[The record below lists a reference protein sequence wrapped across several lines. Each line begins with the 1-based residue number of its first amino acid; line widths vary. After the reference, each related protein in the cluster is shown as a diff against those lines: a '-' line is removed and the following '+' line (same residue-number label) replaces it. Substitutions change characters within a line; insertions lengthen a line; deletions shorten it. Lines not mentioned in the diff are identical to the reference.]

1 MRSDVAGK
9 FYYLYMFM
17 DIYSRKIVG
26 HEVYEVESMELSAQL
41 IERICE
47 CEGIRKDQLIL
58 HSDNGG
64 AMKGATMLATLQK
77 LGVIP
82 SFSRPRVSD
91 DNPFSEALF
100 KTLKYC
106 PAFPSKPFSSTKE
119 ANAWVEK
126 FVYWYN
132 NIHLHSGIKYVT
144 PASRHAMKDG
154 AILEKRKKVYE
165 EAKLKNPSRWSG
177 KTRNWDKDE
186 KVFLNY
192 LQEDK
197 NIDMNLA
204 S

>member
-1 MRSDVAGK
+1 M
-9 FYYLYMFM
+9 
-17 DIYSRKIVG
+17 
-26 HEVYEVESMELSAQL
+26 
-41 IERICE
+41 
-47 CEGIRKDQLIL
+47 
-58 HSDNGG
+58 
-64 AMKGATMLATLQK
+64 
-77 LGVIP
+77 
-82 SFSRPRVSD
+82 SD

-144 PASRHAMKDG
+144 PTSRHAMKDG

-165 EAKLKNPSRWSG
+165 EAKMKNPNRWSG
-177 KTRNWDKDE
+177 DTRNWKKNE

-192 LQEDK
+192 LQEEK
-197 NIDMNLA
+197 NNDIALA